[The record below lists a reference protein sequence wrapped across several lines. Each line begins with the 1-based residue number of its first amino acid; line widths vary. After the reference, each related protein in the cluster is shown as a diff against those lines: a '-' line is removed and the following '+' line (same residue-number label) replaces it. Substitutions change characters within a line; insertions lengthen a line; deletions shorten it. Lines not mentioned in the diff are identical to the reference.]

1 MASISRGPNGY
12 RTIQFVGGDGKRRS
26 IRLGKVSHR
35 QAEAVKLRVEALNAA
50 LISKCPL
57 DGETAAWVAGIGDDL
72 ATKLAAVGL
81 IPERAST
88 LLGEFL
94 SAYVERRTDVKPRTR
109 INLEA
114 CRPRLAQF
122 FPKDPPLT

>member
-1 MASISRGPNGY
+1 MGACHQLFAACAGRGSSPLWKGRWFSRMRVVP
-12 RTIQFVGGDGKRRS
+12 QVDGKRRS

-57 DGETAAWVAGIGDDL
+57 DNETAAWVAGTGDEL
-72 ATKLAAVGL
+72 AGKLAAVGL

-88 LLGEFL
+88 
-94 SAYVERRTDVKPRTR
+94 SAVSLALIDGGDGSSRVGVPRR
-109 INLEA
+109 
-114 CRPRLAQF
+114 
-122 FPKDPPLT
+122 